1 MPSPAPADSADS
13 DDDRLVVDP
22 RIAVPRS
29 EFEFSFVRSSGPG
42 GQNVNKVATKARL
55 RWPVLES
62 PSLPEDVRERFV
74 ARHRRRITREG
85 EFVISSQRYRD
96 QARNV
101 ADCLDKLR
109 EMLAD
114 AAVAP
119 KRRKKTKPS
128 RGARERRLTEK
139 RQQSERK
146 RRRRPPRREE

>member
-13 DDDRLVVDP
+13 DDDRLVAAARV
-22 RIAVPRS
+22 AVPRS

-74 ARHRRRITREG
+74 ARNRRRITREG